1 MRGQC
6 AINTIK
12 SSENSACTAQAAWNW
27 SFCLGY
33 LAISGKFQTL
43 LIYSVRLWRLHIKHQ
58 NGGPV
63 RSSAV
68 LAVTDFSQATTGS
81 ACTVMKLAAAQPFI
95 RSWGGSI
102 YKKIWAAPLDLSEM
116 VHEISQRS
124 FKPVPW
130 CFLHPKSRCLKWP
143 QCTVYYIRAILEITI
158 WDGGNI
164 KVRVWNFF
172 GKFLGQFLRDLGGYP
187 NFF

>member
-1 MRGQC
+1 MPQLAIMKSLPNNNSSSIIHTRICGAHREQC

-43 LIYSVRLWRLHIKHQ
+43 LIYSVRLWSLHIKLQ
-58 NGGPV
+58 NAGPV

-95 RSWGGSI
+95 SSWG
-102 YKKIWAAPLDLSEM
+102 Y
-116 VHEISQRS
+116 
-124 FKPVPW
+124 
-130 CFLHPKSRCLKWP
+130 
-143 QCTVYYIRAILEITI
+143 
-158 WDGGNI
+158 NI
-164 KVRVWNFF
+164 KFCRALLFHSTVITTMAKLNWFSDSV
-172 GKFLGQFLRDLGGYP
+172 LGIFT
-187 NFF
+187 F